1 MQIRSFL
8 LLWSSRQEVFCQKDL
23 RSGTLFKRETMAHS
37 CFPVNYVKFLRTSF
51 LTKQFQWLLLCTL
64 NQSEHF
70 NDLKKVMQSRDF
82 ATMPSAY
89 LENSPILSSTWN
101 RNSTRVAAFTP
112 PLSPCLSLFNLE
124 HPPPQANFV
133 LARTPHLPLNFFFH
147 SKVFNSNKVHYINT
161 LNYWSRSTHYL

>member
-1 MQIRSFL
+1 
-8 LLWSSRQEVFCQKDL
+8 
-23 RSGTLFKRETMAHS
+23 MAHS

-124 HPPPQANFV
+124 HPPSPPKLTLFWLELPIFLLISFFILKSSIQTRFTT
-133 LARTPHLPLNFFFH
+133 LIHLTTDHEVRIIYNQ
-147 SKVFNSNKVHYINT
+147 
-161 LNYWSRSTHYL
+161 

>member
-1 MQIRSFL
+1 
-8 LLWSSRQEVFCQKDL
+8 
-23 RSGTLFKRETMAHS
+23 MAHS

-124 HPPPQANFV
+124 HPPPSPKLTLFWLELPIFLSISFFILKSSIQTRFTT
-133 LARTPHLPLNFFFH
+133 LIHLTTDHEVRIIYNQ
-147 SKVFNSNKVHYINT
+147 
-161 LNYWSRSTHYL
+161 